1 MRNVGIAIAFVATLS
16 AGCSSPTGPSS
27 GTSDV
32 PGVSTLPSAQAL
44 TAMPFD
50 AADATWIAPFWPAH
64 MGIDFGM
71 TTVGRFYSIGSGVV
85 TEAGLA
91 PGQGLAGTNYRIRID
106 YTSTGLSAE
115 YFFEIAGS
123 VPDQTLRDNILVAV
137 GDRVTA
143 GQHIGNLLSQ
153 GDGAHVH
160 FGLGGG
166 CPLEQFSPSVAAQL
180 EALYGSGIELR
191 PELPNLCNTSGPA
204 SP

>member
-1 MRNVGIAIAFVATLS
+1 MFRESKLEIPVYSL
-16 AGCSSPTGPSS
+16 
-27 GTSDV
+27 GT
-32 PGVSTLPSAQAL
+32 
-44 TAMPFD
+44 
-50 AADATWIAPFWPAH
+50 
-64 MGIDFGM
+64 
-71 TTVGRFYSIGSGVV
+71 GVV

-123 VPDQTLRDNILVAV
+123 ASDQTLRENILVAI

-160 FGLGGG
+160 FGLGGR
-166 CPLEQFSPSVAAQL
+166 CPIESLSPGVAAQL
-180 EALYGSGIELR
+180 EALYNSGIERR
-191 PELPNLCNTSGPA
+191 PTFPTICNTSDTVPQLPPSQTMSATPIG
-204 SP
+204 